1 MTNPDV
7 IIIGGGVVGAA
18 SAFFASRAGFKTIL
32 LEKQAALGA
41 LTTAASLAAFRA
53 QFGDAENITMMRES
67 IAFFEDFADK
77 TGIADA
83 DIALVQQGYL
93 FVTTRE
99 DGYEQSRLR
108 VDLQRSLGL
117 GDVELWDGAEARKHF
132 PYLAE
137 NVTAATFRAKDGWLS
152 AHELTYH
159 YAHASG
165 AEICLE
171 TTVEGILTAHGAMQG
186 IVTDRGNIS
195 APRIVIAAGPFSRN
209 LAAKLGIDLP
219 LSLVRRQ
226 RAAIKDH
233 PLIPRRA
240 PMTIDADTG
249 AHWRPDGHGAIL
261 AWALPEEPGEP
272 REQVLP
278 DWDFP
283 AIALDGVARVSPFWN
298 EVAKGLRRS
307 DLDVRAGQYDMT
319 PDAKPVISAHPDL
332 SGLYFNCGYS
342 GHGVMA
348 SPAGG
353 RVLADLMT
361 GKLNE
366 SENPFRLG
374 RFADLETRG
383 AEEMVL

>member
-283 AIALDGVARVSPFWN
+283 AIALDGVARVAPFWN

-319 PDAKPVISAHPDL
+319 PDAKPVISAHPDW

-366 SENPFRLG
+366 SENPFRLA
-374 RFADLETRG
+374 RFADLERRG